1 MEMMISEKIIDVNGK
16 LAVEEIQKILN
27 DMASGIRVKL
37 EELMV
42 GSRGWVSIKFSGE
55 DSEPYFELIKQKFGF
70 APFSLDSIEIGDI
83 FRGFIIGANNMNIQI
98 DFGILSPKSIYGSY
112 RLEKISSQLLDG
124 LENSLD
130 SIIDRFLFHKG
141 VPLDIRIIGVE
152 KHKID
157 LELSDEYVRFLRQL
171 ETTPFPRIMIT
182 AAFSRNL
189 INVIKA
195 NKIDKYIIGIDRLSL
210 TNHLLTCKL
219 GTDIDKLAFKLS
231 NKFKKTQIHP
241 LKITR
246 NRKT

>member
-1 MEMMISEKIIDVNGK
+1 MEMMISEKIIDVEGK

-37 EELMV
+37 EKPIV

-83 FRGFIIGANNMNIQI
+83 FRGFIIGVNNMNIQI
-98 DFGILSPKSIYGSY
+98 DFGILSPKPIYGSY
-112 RLEKISSQLLDG
+112 RLKKISSQLLDG

-130 SIIDRFLFHKG
+130 YIIDRFLFHKG
-141 VPLDIRIIGVE
+141 VPLEIRIIGVQN
-152 KHKID
+152 HKID
-157 LELSDEYVRFLRQL
+157 LELSDEYVRFLKQL
-171 ETTPFPRIMIT
+171 EKIPFPRIMIT
-182 AAFSRNL
+182 AALSRNL
-189 INVIKA
+189 INFIKA

-210 TNHLLTCKL
+210 TNHLLTCKI
-219 GTDIDKLAFKLS
+219 GTDMDKLTFKLS

-241 LKITR
+241 LKIIR